1 MKSET
6 LNGILTFL
14 LGVLVVVSVV
24 LALRLVNLTRTT
36 RSLNMKAL
44 VAQTYM
50 VRAQSLYADAK
61 AYNQQHPSPEL
72 TSILQSVQSKATKR

>member
-14 LGVLVVVSVV
+14 LGVLVVASVV
-24 LALRLVNLTRTT
+24 LALRVVFITRDTRT
-36 RSLNMKAL
+36 L
-44 VAQTYM
+44 QTMEMTDQAMM

-61 AYNQQHPSPEL
+61 AYNQQYPTPEL
-72 TSILQSVQSKATKR
+72 TRILESVQTKAPKR